1 MLGARVVAAIG
12 GGGGSI
18 VAMGSRLASRLRM
31 PGRKSKAPTRTRNG
45 SDGTTAALKRLL
57 GEMYPCRTV
66 VTTPITTATPAAIG
80 IDRRSAHAAAAMAVT
95 VSVT

>member
-1 MLGARVVAAIG
+1 MIGIQVNMDTQKAAKRIHHRIRMIRSMLGARAVAAIG

-31 PGRKSKAPTRTRNG
+31 PGRKSNAATKNRNG

-57 GEMYPCRTV
+57 GEM
-66 VTTPITTATPAAIG
+66 
-80 IDRRSAHAAAAMAVT
+80 
-95 VSVT
+95 